1 MNNITDRIPLSRG
14 TSKAGFVS
22 LHFKGMTP
30 TLLEMS
36 KARQRVAFILIA
48 LQLHVAGLNS
58 AYCAEPKL
66 DLSNAIIVHSAAQLK
81 PRKAAEFLQYEIER
95 RTGIRLVI
103 SNTLPSGEVPA
114 IVVGTAEAF
123 PTSLALPTG
132 LAVPAKA
139 EGYAIWITRTAQASP
154 TVNLAGRDDRGS
166 LFAAGRLIRL
176 LDLATNHVRLARDI
190 RIATAPSEVIRAQQ
204 IICSTQ
210 SKDGFVNWRDTSQN
224 QLHIRDLVLFGNNGF
239 EPRPAK
245 DVAAFLEDLGL
256 DLFLVVP
263 CQEIVDQSN
272 LSDEK
277 IKTLF
282 SDVVGVDHFTTYGGD
297 ASGSRPAPEVFPK
310 MERVIPLIL
319 ESHPK
324 AKWWYSNQCLDD
336 HAVDYDNY
344 IFNFLNTK
352 QPDWLYGMVYGPW
365 TKRGIHEIRAALP
378 AHYQIRHYPEICHVR
393 WCQFP
398 IPQWDQVW
406 AQVWPR
412 SQSIYAMPRM
422 MAQIHQ
428 ATRRDTI
435 GFLPYNH
442 TGSYNDLN
450 QFIWTARGWDP
461 EAKIGDI
468 LYDYAKVFFAYDFIK
483 PPQGGPGSGGSD
495 SKARLIDAGARAVAR
510 GLELLEENWTGP
522 LAQNTSCEAALKQ
535 WKNIATSMGGAG
547 ENWRLE
553 MFLYRAF
560 LDAQVKRKYDAEMK
574 SERQAYAALK
584 QVETIGV
591 ARAIS
596 KARAALAEVDSEFP
610 SIEDFKKELQSWGLT
625 AKFGDLDTVL
635 TNIYSPL
642 GDRKWLEAQM
652 ETATSVADIK
662 KILNYEDPG
671 PGGFYD
677 NLGVAA
683 QQPHLVQQKP
693 WSEDPGF
700 VYSPIEWVDSD
711 PGSTRRH
718 SQRTHAVCR
727 YDTPLKMR
735 WENLDPRAKYHI
747 KVVYLGPFSP
757 QITCETDDGQLI
769 HGPRGNTDTKP
780 VSYAIPQTSTRD
792 GMLGL
797 QWKLANN
804 VRGVSVTEIWL
815 VKE

>member
-1 MNNITDRIPLSRG
+1 MRQPSPNINYWIASALLLTV
-14 TSKAGFVS
+14 AWA
-22 LHFKGMTP
+22 TP
-30 TLLEMS
+30 ATGQG
-36 KARQRVAFILIA
+36 R
-48 LQLHVAGLNS
+48 
-58 AYCAEPKL
+58 PL
-66 DLSNAIIVHSAAQLK
+66 DLSNALIVHPAK
-81 PRKAAEFLQYEIER
+81 PRQSKAAEFLQHEIEW
-95 RTGIRLVI
+95 RTGIHLAV
-103 SNTLPSGEVPA
+103 SNSLPAETLPA
-114 IVVGTAEAF
+114 IVLGTVGSF
-123 PTSLALPTG
+123 PTSTTPPTG
-132 LAVPAKA
+132 LSVPDKA
-139 EGYAIWITRTAQASP
+139 EGYAIWVDTTTRTAP
-154 TVNLAGRDDRGS
+154 TVNLVGRDDRGA
-166 LFAAGRLIRL
+166 LFVVGRLIRL
-176 LDLATNHVRLARDI
+176 LDLAPKYIRLAGDV
-190 RIATAPSEVIRAQQ
+190 RIAAAPSEAIRAQQ

-210 SKDGFVNWRDTSQN
+210 SKDGFVNWRDTSQK
-224 QLHIRDLVLFGNNGF
+224 QQHIRDLVLFGNNGF

-245 DVAAFLEDLGL
+245 DVAPFLEELGL

-263 CQEIVDQSN
+263 CQEIIDQSN
-272 LSDEK
+272 LSGEK

-297 ASGSRPAPEVFPK
+297 ASGSRPPQEVFPK
-310 MERVIPLIL
+310 MERVIPLVL
-319 ESHPK
+319 AGHPGV
-324 AKWWYSNQCLDD
+324 KWWYSNQCLDD

-344 IFNFLNTK
+344 IFNYLNTK

-365 TKRGIHEIRAALP
+365 TKRGIREIHASLP
-378 AHYQIRHYPEICHVR
+378 LRYAIRHYPETCHVR

-398 IPQWDQVW
+398 IPQWDPVW

-412 SQSIYAMPRM
+412 NQSIYAMPRM

-468 LYDYAKVFFAYDFIK
+468 LYDYAKAFFAYDFIK
-483 PPQGGPGSGGSD
+483 QPQGGTGSGRTD
-495 SKARLIDAGARAVAR
+495 SKAKLIDAGARAVVR

-535 WKNIATSMGGAG
+535 WKNIAKSMGGAG
-547 ENWRLE
+547 RNWRLE

-574 SERQAYAALK
+574 SERQAYGALK

-591 ARAIS
+591 AKAVS
-596 KARAALAEVDSEFP
+596 KARTALAKSDAAFQSKEAFE
-610 SIEDFKKELQSWGLT
+610 KELQAWGLT

-652 ETATSVADIK
+652 GAATSIVDIK

-683 QQPHLVQQKP
+683 QQPHLVRQKP

-711 PGSTRRH
+711 PGSARRH

-727 YDTPLKMR
+727 YDTPLMMR
-735 WENLDPRAKYHI
+735 WEGLDPRAKYNI

-757 QITCETDDGQLI
+757 QITCETDDGQRI
-769 HGPRGNTDTKP
+769 HGPRGNTDTTP

-792 GMLGL
+792 GVLGL